1 MKKKYLFALP
11 TLLLALA
18 LFSCGNKTDDSDDTE
33 KETPIEQE
41 KPEPTV
47 PTYKATVLYPNGSV
61 VTDTKV
67 QWCAGTVCKT
77 PVKVDSN
84 GVAAI
89 EMDDTDGGYY
99 IHIQEGAMPEGYTYN
114 PNIYTTD
121 ASNRE
126 ITIQLLKLETASS
139 GDGKVDTPYQVGEGA
154 FNINVPSK
162 AEYPFYVFTAPTA
175 GTYVIESL
183 AVDKLAT
190 TVIDAVLLTFTSSE
204 FLNKGREVIDA
215 GGVGKN
221 FKHEVTL
228 EANETLAFAIS
239 FNSSKDL
246 TGKDVAAE
254 FDFAISKK

>member
-1 MKKKYLFALP
+1 KYLFALP
-11 TLLLALA
+11 ALLLALA
-18 LFSCGNKTDDSDDTE
+18 LVSCGNKTDNKTDDPD
-33 KETPIEQE
+33 K
-41 KPEPTV
+41 KPPVEPVDPVEPTV
-47 PTYKATVLYPNGSV
+47 PTYKATVLYPNGKA
-61 VTDTKV
+61 VTDTRV

-77 PVKVDSN
+77 PVKVDNS
-84 GVAAI
+84 GVAAL
-89 EMDDTDGGYY
+89 EMEDTDGGYY

-139 GDGKVDTPYQVGEGA
+139 GDGKVGTPYQVGEGA
-154 FNINVPSK
+154 YNINVPSK
-162 AEYPFYVFTAPTA
+162 GEYPFYVFTAPTA

-183 AVDKLAT
+183 AVDMLAT
-190 TVIDAVLLTFTSSE
+190 TVIDAVLLTYTSNE
-204 FLNKGREVIDA
+204 FSNSGRKVIDT

-228 EANETLAFAIS
+228 AANETLAFAIS

-254 FDFAISKK
+254 FDFTITKK